1 MPYHP
6 TASLLSVCFFLTDYL
21 ARGIVY
27 DEHPSASFPVQKGI
41 APPLRLGGRLVRDDT
56 AFRVLPAPAPPG
68 ISVADVQYLTGAQA
82 EACEMEVVCHP
93 GYVPVLVIVV
103 SPELC
108 RKKRDK
114 SCTPRLWT
122 LPVSRDSPSTGTG
135 YILMEFLLPS
145 NRKHKLWRAAFS
157 SRIHNGRSNSRH
169 PV

>member
-1 MPYHP
+1 MPHHP
-6 TASLLSVCFFLTDYL
+6 TISLLSVCFFLTDYL
-21 ARGIVY
+21 SRGIVY

-41 APPLRLGGRLVRDDT
+41 APPLRLDGGLVRDDT

-68 ISVADVQYLTGAQA
+68 ISVADVQYLTGTQA

-93 GYVPVLVIVV
+93 GYVPVLVIVI

-145 NRKHKLWRAAFS
+145 NRKH
-157 SRIHNGRSNSRH
+157 
-169 PV
+169 